1 MVELAVL
8 CDRMDND
15 GSGALSL
22 QEMLDGFDNDSGF
35 QTVMQR
41 MDIETGNFRL
51 GWWDTHGICK
61 YDGR

>member
-1 MVELAVL
+1 ML

-51 GWWDTHGICK
+51 G
-61 YDGR
+61 

>member
-22 QEMLDGFDNDSGF
+22 QEMLDGFNNDSGF

-51 GWWDTHGICK
+51 G
-61 YDGR
+61 

>member
-22 QEMLDGFDNDSGF
+22 QELLDGFDNDLGF
-35 QTVMQR
+35 QDVMKR
-41 MDIETGNFRL
+41 MDIETGMQKNPL
-51 GWWDTHGICK
+51 GPTGAPE
-61 YDGR
+61 R